1 MFTLYTV
8 YCHLCRC
15 AASAL
20 AIRCQQMTNCL
31 SVLFHLEWSWTG
43 CDPESSSIHHIK
55 KTLVGLHVSST
66 AINRRATASCVL
78 QRWNQSWTSVALVYC
93 LISVLTTTR
102 VTGVISLGLCPTG
115 KRSLRIVDRDRKRS
129 ARDVSFLDRCYFQ
142 SISQL
147 ETRGA
152 SWLKNVQISCFR
164 AKCVRIEANGKFRQK
179 AVLRSVMN
187 RSSLTFF
194 VHFFF
199 LQ

>member
-43 CDPESSSIHHIK
+43 CDPESGLIYHIT

-66 AINRRATASCVL
+66 AISRRATVSCLL

-93 LISVLTTTR
+93 LISVLFWPQL
-102 VTGVISLGLCPTG
+102 VSLGSYHLVCVQQEKGLWELLTETERG
-115 KRSLRIVDRDRKRS
+115 LQGLW
-129 ARDVSFLDRCYFQ
+129 VSW
-142 SISQL
+142 I
-147 ETRGA
+147 
-152 SWLKNVQISCFR
+152 
-164 AKCVRIEANGKFRQK
+164 
-179 AVLRSVMN
+179 AVLLPVNRSV
-187 RSSLTFF
+187 RHERRKLA
-194 VHFFF
+194 
-199 LQ
+199 